1 MPPDETPPRF
11 PFSHRGDALAPEY
24 RDLQE
29 NRPIARVL
37 TPTGERAWLV
47 TDHALAVRAFEDDRL
62 SLARAAAPDAPR
74 QTVRAMPPD
83 AIASMNAIK
92 RAGLRREFLAA
103 IAAPR
108 VARMRP
114 WARTTARAMLD
125 RLAGA
130 GPPADLFRPYAEAL
144 PLAHTCRVLGMP
156 FDDAAPLIGLVETAM
171 PIRERTTAD
180 YAANWAELHGYFLS
194 LLARADLPDGAV
206 RRYRANN
213 AARPP
218 GRRVDDDT
226 LAETLAWFFGAS
238 HVGSVSVLAHTLVS
252 LLAQRDAWDRLCE
265 LRAAP
270 GSAVEELLRHSLFLH
285 NGLPRVATDDVE
297 LGGVTIGA
305 GELVLISADTANRD
319 PAAFPGPDRIDL
331 DRDARGHLAFGRGT
345 NRCPGSALGRATV
358 RVAIEELVRRL
369 PTMRLAVPLGEIEWR
384 DDLLDRRPVAIP
396 VRW

>member
-11 PFSHRGDALAPEY
+11 PFSHRGDALGPEY

-29 NRPIARVL
+29 HRPIARVL

-47 TDHALAVRAFEDDRL
+47 TDHTLAVRAFEDDRL
-62 SLARAAAPDAPR
+62 SLVRAAAPGSPR
-74 QTVRAMPPD
+74 QTVQAMPAD
-83 AIASMNAIK
+83 AIASMSAIEH
-92 RAGLRREFLAA
+92 AGLRKEFLAA
-103 IAAPR
+103 ISPPR
-108 VARMRP
+108 VVEMRP

-125 RLAGA
+125 SLAA
-130 GPPADLFRPYAEAL
+130 ADRPADLFRHYAEAL

-156 FDDAAPLIGLVETAM
+156 FDDAAPLIERVETAM
-171 PIRERTTAD
+171 PIRERPAVD
-180 YAANWAELHGYFLS
+180 YAANWAGLHGYFLS

-206 RRYRANN
+206 RRYRENN
-213 AARPP
+213 DARPP
-218 GRRVDDDT
+218 EQRVDDHV

-238 HVGSVSVLAHTLVS
+238 HIGAVSVLAHTLVS

-270 GSAVEELLRHSLFLH
+270 GPAVEELLRHSLFLH
-285 NGLPRVATDDVE
+285 NGLPRVATDDVD

-331 DRDARGHLAFGRGT
+331 DRDTRGHLAFGRGA
-345 NRCPGSALGRATV
+345 NYCPGSALGRMTLQ
-358 RVAIEELVRRL
+358 VAIEELTRRF
-369 PTMRLAVPLGEIEWR
+369 PTMYLAVPLGEIEWR